1 MEKTTLREEIITYGK
16 KKYHSEAEYL
26 WADTPDAAVLRHGD
40 NRKWYA
46 LIMEVSRAR
55 LGLCGEGAVDLLN
68 VKCDPDMVA
77 MLQSTQGFLPA
88 YHMSKTKWISVLLDG
103 TVGKDT
109 ILDLL
114 DKSFGLTA
122 SKKPVKEKEKKADGK
137 VDGEIGK
144 KTNSKR
150 QKVSK

>member
-1 MEKTTLREEIITYGK
+1 MEKKTLREEIITYGK
-16 KKYHSEAEYL
+16 KKYHSDAEYL
-26 WADTPDAAVLRHGD
+26 WADTPDAAVLRHSD

-55 LGLCGEGAVDLLN
+55 LGLCGEGAVDVLN
-68 VKCDPDMVA
+68 VKCDPDMVV

-103 TVGKDT
+103 TVEKDMV
-109 ILDLL
+109 LDMV

-122 SKKPVKEKEKKADGK
+122 PKKPVKK
-137 VDGEIGK
+137 
-144 KTNSKR
+144 
-150 QKVSK
+150 